1 MKKIITILFFVTV
14 LNGCAE
20 YLQHVK
26 DSSVTNQKEEVVDGQ
41 QIMQRV
47 MPYEF
52 TLNGHINPATGTYG
66 GGLGG
71 GF

>member
-1 MKKIITILFFVTV
+1 MKKLILILLTSI
-14 LNGCAE
+14 LMTGCAE

-26 DSSVTNQKEEVVDGQ
+26 DSSSLNQTSSIDGQ
-41 QIMQRV
+41 EKMHRIL
-47 MPYEF
+47 PHEF
-52 TLNGHINPATGTYG
+52 TLNGHIQPNGQYG